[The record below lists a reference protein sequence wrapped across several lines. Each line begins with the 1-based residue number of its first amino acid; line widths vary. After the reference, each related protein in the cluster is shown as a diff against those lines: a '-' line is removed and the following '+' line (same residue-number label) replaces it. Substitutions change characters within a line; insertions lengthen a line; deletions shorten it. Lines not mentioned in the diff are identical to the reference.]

1 MYMYLITTSS
11 SLGATRLIRSVS
23 IMCIHVCMY
32 DLYYVR
38 PAGVQGG
45 LCGFLSGP
53 GTDGGLA
60 SRGSTQGAYY
70 PPFSR
75 EAIRRLQFGVWY

>member
-1 MYMYLITTSS
+1 MYVHVLDNHKQLPRSHAFDQI
-11 SLGATRLIRSVS
+11 RLH
-23 IMCIHVCMY
+23 HVHTCMY